1 MWQWWGGLRKNVYL
15 GRGGEGF
22 GEISSYYRLFV
33 DLGRWWSNWF
43 RWSRWS
49 RVVQVFQTA
58 ELVLQ
63 KLELV
68 GVVVK
73 WVKV

>member
-1 MWQWWGGLRKNVYL
+1 MVEVLVKIVWVVEVIAVVWWSGY
-15 GRGGEGF
+15 
-22 GEISSYYRLFV
+22 S
-33 DLGRWWSNWF
+33 RWWSNWF
-43 RWSRWS
+43 RWS

-68 GVVVK
+68 GVM
-73 WVKV
+73 VKV